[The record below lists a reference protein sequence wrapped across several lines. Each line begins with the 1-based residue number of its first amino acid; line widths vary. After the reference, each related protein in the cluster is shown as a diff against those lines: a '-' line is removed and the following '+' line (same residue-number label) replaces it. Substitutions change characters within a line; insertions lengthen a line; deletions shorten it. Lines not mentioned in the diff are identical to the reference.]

1 MIISL
6 QHFDFMAHLEY
17 VVELT
22 HVHNALALTNLTL
35 HDRKLSPPPSTTH
48 LWRDDRRI
56 VLLVLRSGCRRHRAR
71 LFPLLPA
78 ARAHVVC
85 IVGGERSDRS
95 PLGWSSVLSAVQ
107 L

>member
-1 MIISL
+1 MIITSL

-17 VVELT
+17 VVELS

-56 VLLVLRSGCRRHRAR
+56 VLLQCSAVAAAAAAATGRVSSLS
-71 LFPLLPA
+71 FPLPA
-78 ARAHVVC
+78 RT
-85 IVGGERSDRS
+85 
-95 PLGWSSVLSAVQ
+95 LSASSAANGATGARWVGA
-107 L
+107 LF